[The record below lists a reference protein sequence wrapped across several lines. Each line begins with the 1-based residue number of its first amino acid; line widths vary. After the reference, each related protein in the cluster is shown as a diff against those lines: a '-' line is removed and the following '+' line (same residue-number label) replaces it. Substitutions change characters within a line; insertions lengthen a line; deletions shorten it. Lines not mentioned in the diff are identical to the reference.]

1 MVSFLL
7 DYYIFGR
14 RRRYTIG
21 RYPDLT
27 ASAAR
32 DEAIKLRAM
41 IRAGRDPMEE
51 RSQSREEP
59 TLGHL
64 ATEYRE
70 SEAFRRL
77 RPRTGK
83 DYGRMLDKVI
93 CPKLGSHRLR
103 AIGRRDIEKFHAS
116 LKETPYQANRVLALL
131 SAMFNYAIEQKQI
144 AENPARG
151 VKKFSE
157 EKRETWLSIDQ
168 IQKFRE
174 ALDAYKDQSA
184 ANCLRLLLLTG
195 SRAGEALR
203 AEWKEFDTR
212 RVDKTESPHEAEK
225 D

>member
-1 MVSFLL
+1 MATRIVEQSIKRLKAPEEGNCIEWDSEIPGCGARITAAGVVSFLL

-27 ASAAR
+27 ASGAR

-93 CPKLGSHRLR
+93 CPKLGGHRLK

-151 VKKFSE
+151 RIQRSE
-157 EKRETWLSIDQ
+157 RSQL
-168 IQKFRE
+168 
-174 ALDAYKDQSA
+174 LA
-184 ANCLRLLLLTG
+184 APAAHG
-195 SRAGEALR
+195 
-203 AEWKEFDTR
+203 FTR
-212 RVDKTESPHEAEK
+212 RRSTPG
-225 D
+225 